1 METIELSILA
11 TTHDGRGVARA
22 DGVVVFV
29 TGALPGDVVL
39 ARITKRTPRFCE
51 AVTEEIISSTAAR
64 VPCAC
69 GQEKCGGCVW
79 NCLSYE
85 KQLEYKQGRVRA
97 AFSRIG
103 KLEVEPLPV
112 IPSPK
117 TEEYRNKVT
126 LHFGRVDGKV
136 ILGVLPEN
144 SHQVLH
150 RKGCNSYDSRLEPF
164 IELTESW
171 AQRTAARLYR
181 PATKEGLLSRAAFR
195 IGSSGEISLL
205 LITGDGALPH
215 IGQFTQALAEAGLT
229 CFAHATERNPHKADI
244 LWGKAGI
251 AETLADVN
259 LTVSPAAFMQ
269 VNHEAAEILY
279 KKALEMAQLTPEQ
292 TVADL
297 CCGVGSI
304 TLAAARHAGKV
315 YGAEISAAAI
325 EDAKKNAQANEL
337 EAEFVAA
344 EAGEAMKGWLEA
356 GVNFDTVIVDPPR
369 SGLTEDARQAVLAA
383 KPQRIVYV
391 SCGPETLARD
401 CAVFAANGY
410 AVTCCQP
417 VDLFP
422 NTPHCEAVCAL
433 QRQPRS
439 DINS

>member
-1 METIELSILA
+1 METIELSIIA

-29 TGALPGDVVL
+29 TGALPGDVVI
-39 ARITKRTPRFCE
+39 ARITKRTPRFWE
-51 AVTEEIISSTAAR
+51 AVTQEIKTPTAAR
-64 VPCAC
+64 VPCSC
-69 GQEKCGGCVW
+69 GQENCGGCVW
-79 NCLSYE
+79 SGLSYD

-103 KLEVEPLPV
+103 KLQVEPMPV

-117 TEEYRNKVT
+117 TAEYRNKVT

-144 SHQVLH
+144 SHQVLP
-150 RKGCNSYDSRLEPF
+150 RKGCNSYDPRLEPF
-164 IELTESW
+164 IAMTETW

-181 PATKEGLLSRAAFR
+181 SATKEGLLSRAAFR

-215 IGQFTQALAEAGLT
+215 IGQFTQALADAGLT
-229 CFAHATERNPHKADI
+229 CLAHATERNPHKADI

-251 AETLADVN
+251 SETLAGVD

-279 KKALEMAQLTPEQ
+279 KEALAMAQLTKEQ

-325 EDAKKNAQANEL
+325 EDAKRNAQDNDL
-337 EAEFVAA
+337 EAEFAAA
-344 EAGEAMKGWLEA
+344 EAGAAMQGWLSE
-356 GVNFDTVIVDPPR
+356 GVTFDTVIVDPPR
-369 SGLTEDARQAVLAA
+369 SGLTEDARQAVLTA

-401 CAVFAANGY
+401 CAIFTANGY
-410 AVTCCQP
+410 EVTACQP

-422 NTPHCEAVCAL
+422 NTPHVEVVACMIRKEK
-433 QRQPRS
+433 
-439 DINS
+439 

>member
-1 METIELSILA
+1 METIELSIIA

-29 TGALPGDVVL
+29 TGALPGDVVI
-39 ARITKRTPRFCE
+39 ARITKRTPRFWE
-51 AVTEEIISSTAAR
+51 AVTQEIKTPTAAR
-64 VPCAC
+64 VPCSC
-69 GQEKCGGCVW
+69 GQENCGGCVW
-79 NCLSYE
+79 SGLSYD

-103 KLEVEPLPV
+103 KLQVEPMPV

-117 TEEYRNKVT
+117 TAEYRNKVT

-144 SHQVLH
+144 SHQVLP
-150 RKGCNSYDSRLEPF
+150 RKGCNSYDPRLEPF
-164 IELTESW
+164 IAMTETW

-181 PATKEGLLSRAAFR
+181 SATKEGLLSRAAFR

-215 IGQFTQALAEAGLT
+215 IGQFTQALADAGLT
-229 CFAHATERNPHKADI
+229 CLAHATERNPHKADI

-251 AETLADVN
+251 SETLAGVN

-279 KKALEMAQLTPEQ
+279 KEALAMAQLTKEQ

-325 EDAKKNAQANEL
+325 EDAKRNAQDNEL
-337 EAEFVAA
+337 EAEFAAA
-344 EAGEAMKGWLEA
+344 EAGAAMQGWLSE
-356 GVNFDTVIVDPPR
+356 GVTFDTVIVDPPR
-369 SGLTEDARQAVLAA
+369 SGLTEDARQAVLSA

-401 CAVFAANGY
+401 CAIFTANGY
-410 AVTCCQP
+410 EVTACQP

-422 NTPHCEAVCAL
+422 NTPHVECCVQL
-433 QRQPRS
+433 SRTQP
-439 DINS
+439 

>member
-1 METIELSILA
+1 METIELSIIA

-29 TGALPGDVVL
+29 TGALPGDVVI
-39 ARITKRTPRFCE
+39 ARITKRTPRFWE
-51 AVTEEIISSTAAR
+51 AIAQEIVTASAAR
-64 VPCAC
+64 VSCAC
-69 GQEKCGGCVW
+69 GQEACGGCVW
-79 NCLSYE
+79 NQLSYD
-85 KQLEYKQGRVRA
+85 KQLEYKQGRLRA
-97 AFSRIG
+97 AFSRIA
-103 KLEVEPLPV
+103 KLEVEPLSV

-117 TEEYRNKVT
+117 TKNYRNKIT
-126 LHFGRVDGKV
+126 LHFGRVDGKT
-136 ILGVLPEN
+136 ILGVIPEN
-144 SHQVLH
+144 SHQVLP
-150 RKGCNSYDSRLEPF
+150 RKGCNSYDPRLELF

-215 IGQFTQALAEAGLT
+215 IGQFIEALSEAGIT

-251 AETLADVN
+251 AETLAGVD

-279 KKALEMAQLTPEQ
+279 KEALNMAQLTKEQ

-304 TLAAARHAGKV
+304 TLAAARYAGKV

-325 EDAKKNAQANEL
+325 EDAKKNAEDNGL

-344 EAGEAMKGWLEA
+344 EAGAAMKQWLES
-356 GVNFDTVIVDPPR
+356 GVVFDTVIVDPPR

-383 KPQRIVYV
+383 NPQRIVYV

-401 CAVFAANGY
+401 CAIFAANGY
-410 AVTCCQP
+410 TVEACQP

-422 NTPHCEAVCAL
+422 NTPHIEAVVCMEK
-433 QRQPRS
+433 
-439 DINS
+439 

>member
-1 METIELSILA
+1 METIELSIIA

-29 TGALPGDVVL
+29 TGALPGDVVI
-39 ARITKRTPRFCE
+39 ARITKRTPRFWE
-51 AVTEEIISSTAAR
+51 AVTQEIKTPTAAR
-64 VPCAC
+64 VPCSC
-69 GQEKCGGCVW
+69 GQENCGGCVW
-79 NCLSYE
+79 SGLSYD

-103 KLEVEPLPV
+103 KLQVEPMPV

-117 TEEYRNKVT
+117 TAEYRNKVT

-144 SHQVLH
+144 SHQVLP
-150 RKGCNSYDSRLEPF
+150 RKGCNSYDPRLEPF
-164 IELTESW
+164 IAMTETW

-181 PATKEGLLSRAAFR
+181 SATKEGLLSRAAFR

-215 IGQFTQALAEAGLT
+215 IGQFTQALADAGLT
-229 CFAHATERNPHKADI
+229 CLAHATERNPHKADI

-251 AETLADVN
+251 SETLAGVN

-279 KKALEMAQLTPEQ
+279 KEALAMAQLTKDQ

-325 EDAKKNAQANEL
+325 EDAKRNAQDNEL
-337 EAEFVAA
+337 EVEFVAA
-344 EAGEAMKGWLEA
+344 EAGAAMQGWLSE
-356 GVNFDTVIVDPPR
+356 GVTFDTVIVDPPR
-369 SGLTEDARQAVLAA
+369 SGLTEDARQAVLSA

-401 CAVFAANGY
+401 CAIFTANGY
-410 AVTCCQP
+410 EVTACQP

-433 QRQPRS
+433 QRLPRS